1 MDRRRRLAVSSAS
14 LGAVAVLGWVVSPA
28 AVVSRLAWVAG
39 DPVRLALALCGLA
52 LVRPLFAW
60 PTTLIAVAAGYGYG
74 LPGVPFALAL
84 IVLTSVPP
92 FLFARRFRDGRV
104 ASAGE
109 RVVDETGDLRG
120 VTASRLIPAPSDVV
134 SVGAG
139 VAGVSPGAFV
149 VGTAIGELPWAV
161 AGVVAGDS
169 LGALTAGA
177 LAASVD
183 LRLVVA
189 SGVVAAVLLAGPVYR
204 RVRASSLLE

>member
-1 MDRRRRLAVSSAS
+1 MDRRRRLAAS
-14 LGAVAVLGWVVSPA
+14 TALLGVVAVSGWVVSPD
-28 AVVSRLAWVAG
+28 AVLSRVSWVVADPLRLG
-39 DPVRLALALCGLA
+39 LALCGLA

-74 LPGVPFALAL
+74 LPAVPFALAL

-92 FLFARRFRDGRV
+92 FLFAQQFRDGRL

-109 RVVDETGDLRG
+109 QFVDATGDLRS

-169 LGALTAGA
+169 LDALTAGSLTA
-177 LAASVD
+177 VFD
-183 LRLVVA
+183 LRLVAVA
-189 SGVVAAVLLAGPVYR
+189 GVLAVALLAGPVYR
-204 RVRASSLLE
+204 QADDL